1 MREKRPFQLK
11 LLLVVYNL
19 GLVGLSL
26 YMFYEVIIFLSFFLS
41 YFSVFCLVMDSGFAS
56 SDNLI

>member
-26 YMFYEVIIFLSFFLS
+26 YMFYEVIIFLSFFLTL
-41 YFSVFCLVMDSGFAS
+41 VFFV
-56 SDNLI
+56 